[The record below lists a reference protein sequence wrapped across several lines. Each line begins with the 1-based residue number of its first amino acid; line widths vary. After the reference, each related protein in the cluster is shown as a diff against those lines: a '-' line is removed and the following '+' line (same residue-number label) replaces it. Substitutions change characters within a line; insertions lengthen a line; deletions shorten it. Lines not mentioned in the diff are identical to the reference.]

1 MLSLP
6 LTNRPDQ
13 FALIDDVDL
22 DLLRHSWYLKKSKSV
37 WYVCT
42 GIRQGKKVRT
52 IRLHR
57 LIASR
62 VLGRDVSRSDDVHH
76 LGHDTLD
83 NRRSKFVVVDHA
95 IHGMDR
101 YLTDEF
107 NAYLEDKYGPQ
118 N

>member
-1 MLSLP
+1 MLNLP

-42 GIRQGKKVRT
+42 GVRQGRRVRT

-107 NAYLEDKYGPQ
+107 NQYLEDKYGPQ